1 MLKFRTLSHRIKAHN
16 MEEITVSAMRNRTY
30 LPEKKGFNYMCGI
43 IGYSGT
49 ENAVPK
55 LLDGLS
61 ALEYRGYDSAGI
73 ALCDNG
79 TLTVVKAKG
88 RIENLKERIKQI
100 KDLYSNCG
108 IGHTRW
114 ATHGKPSDVNS
125 HPHGTSDV
133 QIVHNGIIENHEELK
148 TFLEEKGYTF
158 VSETDTEVAA
168 KLIDYY
174 YHQNKTELLKA
185 LISARKL
192 IKGSYAIAV
201 LFAERP
207 GEIYGMRK
215 DNPILAAKS
224 ADGFLLASDIPAFLR
239 YTDTYYRI
247 DEDEICVITD
257 KKVSFYTESGKERFK
272 NAEKTVLK
280 AENAEKGGYAH
291 YMIKEIHE
299 ENEALIRT
307 LRPKIKDEDIDFGID
322 SLTESKLRF
331 VERIHIAACGT
342 AMHAGLLGKYAVEKL
357 ARIPVNVEIA
367 SEFRYKNPVFCKNDL
382 VIVISQSGE
391 TADTLASLRLAKK
404 QGIYT
409 LAVVNVPDST
419 IAREADGVIYTY
431 AGVEIAVASTK
442 AYTVQTAVMY
452 LFALKLAQIH
462 SQITQESFTAYLHE
476 LINVTPERIKDVLQK
491 NHQCA
496 EIAKKYKD
504 SKSIFFIGRGAD
516 YYLAMEAALK
526 LKEISYIHCEAY
538 AAGELKHGTISLVT
552 EGTPVF
558 AILTSDDISDKMM
571 NNIKEVKAR
580 GADVLLI
587 CREDMLISDGIADSI
602 IRLPEMSDIFMPIP
616 CATIAQLIA
625 YYTALYL
632 GYDVDKPRN
641 LAKSVT
647 VE

>member
-1 MLKFRTLSHRIKAHN
+1 
-16 MEEITVSAMRNRTY
+16 
-30 LPEKKGFNYMCGI
+30 MCGI

-73 ALCDNG
+73 ALSDNG

-88 RIENLKERIKQI
+88 RIENLKEKIHKI
-100 KDLYSNCG
+100 KDLYANCG

-125 HPHGTSDV
+125 HPHGTSEV
-133 QIVHNGIIENHEELK
+133 QIVHNGIIENHEELRA
-148 TFLEEKGYTF
+148 FLEEKGYTF
-158 VSETDTEVAA
+158 ESETDTEVAA
-168 KLIDYY
+168 KLIDFCYL
-174 YHQNKTELLKA
+174 QSKEPLSA
-185 LISARKL
+185 LVSARKL
-192 IKGSYAIAV
+192 IKGSYALAV
-201 LFAERP
+201 LFAGKT

-215 DNPILAAKS
+215 DNPMLAAKS
-224 ADGFLLASDIPAFLR
+224 ADGFLLASDIPAFLKS
-239 YTDTYYRI
+239 TDTYYRI

-257 KKVSFYTESGKERFK
+257 KKVSFYAESGKERFK
-272 NAEKTVLK
+272 DAEKTALK

-299 ENEALIRT
+299 ENEAMIRT
-307 LRPKIKDEDIDFGID
+307 LRPKIKGEDIDFGID

-331 VERIHIAACGT
+331 VERIHIVACGT

-367 SEFRYKNPVFCKNDL
+367 SEFRYKNPVLCKNDL

-391 TADTLASLRLAKK
+391 TADTLAALRLAKK
-404 QGIYT
+404 EGIYT

-419 IAREADGVIYTY
+419 AAREADGVIYTY

-442 AYTVQTAVMY
+442 AYTVQVSVMY
-452 LFALKLAQIH
+452 LLALKLAKIH
-462 SQITQESFTAYLHE
+462 SRITEECFTAYLHE
-476 LINVTPERIKDVLQK
+476 LLNEAPGKIKETLKKDV
-491 NHQCA
+491 QCA
-496 EIAKKYKD
+496 EIAKKYKN

-558 AILTSDDISDKMM
+558 AILTSEDISDKMM
-571 NNIKEVKAR
+571 SNIKEVRAR
-580 GADVLLI
+580 GADVLLM
-587 CREDMLISDGIADSI
+587 CRENMPVPDGVADSI
-602 IRLPEMSDIFMPIP
+602 IRIPEMSDIFMPIP

-625 YYTALYL
+625 YYTSLHL